1 MKMNLK
7 LLLWCVTY
15 YFAYQVD
22 LEILV
27 FLLSFGQV
35 QIELVSIQNQSLQRI
50 QRQNIAKC

>member
-50 QRQNIAKC
+50 QHQNIAEC

>member
-7 LLLWCVTY
+7 LLLWCMTY

-35 QIELVSIQNQSLQRI
+35 QIELVSIQNQSLRRI